1 MGLEKTYYGIGLMSG
16 SSLDGLDII
25 YCKIDWFNKEVVR
38 WELLEAETIA
48 FSDKWRDRLSGLPTQ
63 SALVFAKTDIYLGHY
78 FSSLI
83 NTFINKF
90 NLERID
96 FIASH
101 GHTVFHDPDRRLT
114 TQIGDGATIAALT
127 QQRVISDFRTQ
138 DVALDGEGAPL
149 APLADAYLFKGY
161 DYYLNLGGIAN
172 LSVQKDQEIIGFDV
186 CPLNQVFNHYA
197 NLLGLPYDAE
207 GQKAREG
214 VISPYLME
222 RLMAM
227 DYFAK
232 PAPKSIGNEWIRN
245 NVLPLYLEAAL
256 SPEDALATAVEHAAL
271 EISEAILA
279 LEKTMPRAGQER
291 SLFITGGGAFN
302 LYLIERIE
310 GYLGRKIN
318 CKVRIPDERIVSF
331 KEALLMV
338 LLGVLRLEGLPN
350 SYPSMTRAK
359 RPTING
365 AVHEGRLKPN

>member
-1 MGLEKTYYGIGLMSG
+1 VSSEKSYYGIGLMSG
-16 SSLDGLDII
+16 SSLDGLDIV
-25 YCKIDWFNKEVVR
+25 YCKIDWLNNEVVK
-38 WELLEAETIA
+38 WELLEAETVA
-48 FSDKWRDRLSGLPTQ
+48 FSDKWRDRLSGLPMQ

-78 FSSLI
+78 FASLI
-83 NTFINKF
+83 DRFIKRLNIGQ
-90 NLERID
+90 ID

-127 QQRVISDFRTQ
+127 QQRVISNFRAQ
-138 DVALDGEGAPL
+138 DIALDGEGAPL
-149 APLADAYLFKGY
+149 APLADVYLFKGY

-172 LSVQKDQEIIGFDV
+172 LSVQKGQDIIGFDV
-186 CPLNQVFNHYA
+186 CPLNQVLNHYA
-197 NLLGLPYDAE
+197 NLMGLPYDSE
-207 GQKAREG
+207 GQKARAG

-227 DYFAK
+227 DYFAR

-245 NVLPLYLEAAL
+245 EVLPLYLEADL

-279 LEKTMPRAGQER
+279 LEDTMPEAASER

-302 LYLIERIE
+302 SYLIERIE
-310 GYLGRKIN
+310 GYLCRKIN
-318 CKVRIPDERIVSF
+318 CKINIPDEEIVSF

-350 SYPSMTRAK
+350 CYPSMTRAK
-359 RPTING
+359 RPTVNG
-365 AVHEGRLKPN
+365 AVHEGRIKSN